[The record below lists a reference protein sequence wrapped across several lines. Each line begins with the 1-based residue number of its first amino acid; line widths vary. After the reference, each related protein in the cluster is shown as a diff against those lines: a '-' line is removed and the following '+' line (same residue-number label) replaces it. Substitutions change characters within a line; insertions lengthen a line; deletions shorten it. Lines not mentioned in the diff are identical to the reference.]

1 MFLFRSYRFYK
12 QKIKLFSNTTI
23 MKNSTKWITS
33 AFAAVAILFASNVNA
48 QTTNPGDVWHLGV
61 GVEGAIPTG
70 NLNGFS
76 SFSLGGT
83 ARLQYDTKS
92 NISFMLTS
100 GYYNVFAKSYTIG
113 TTTYKPDA
121 LGIVPVKAGIKV
133 FATDK
138 IYFSGELGAGF
149 ETNYGKNTKFIASP
163 GIGYANAGGLDI
175 GLRYENFSGQSDN
188 YGMAALR
195 VAYGFKL

>member
-1 MFLFRSYRFYK
+1 MAYRFYK

-33 AFAAVAILFASNVNA
+33 AFTAVAILFASHVNA
-48 QTTNPGDVWHLGV
+48 QTTNPGNIWHLGI

-70 NLNGFS
+70 NLSSFS
-76 SFSLGGT
+76 NFSLGGT

-92 NISFMLTS
+92 DISLILTS
-100 GYYNVFAKSYTIG
+100 GYYNVFAKSYTVG
-113 TTTYKPDA
+113 TTTIKPDA
-121 LGIVPVKAGIKV
+121 AGIVPVKAGIKV
-133 FATDK
+133 FAGSN
-138 IYFSGELGAGF
+138 IYFTGELGAGF
-149 ETNYGKNTKFIASP
+149 ETNYAKNTKFIASP
-163 GIGYANAGGLDI
+163 GIGYANASGIDI
-175 GLRYENFSGQSDN
+175 GLRYENFSGQGDN

>member
-1 MFLFRSYRFYK
+1 
-12 QKIKLFSNTTI
+12 
-23 MKNSTKWITS
+23 MKNTTKWITS

-48 QTTNPGDVWHLGV
+48 QTTTSNPGDVWRLGI

-70 NLNGFS
+70 RLNDFS

-83 ARLQYDTKS
+83 ARLQYDTRS

-100 GYYNVFAKSYTIG
+100 GYYNVFAKSYTVAN
-113 TTTYKPDA
+113 TTIKPND
-121 LGIVPVKAGIKV
+121 LGIVPVKAGMKV
-133 FATDK
+133 FASQN

-149 ETNYGKNTKFIASP
+149 ETNGAKNTKFIASP
-163 GIGYANAGGLDI
+163 GIGYANADGLDI
-175 GLRYENFSGQSDN
+175 GVRYENFSGQNDN

-195 VAYGFKL
+195 LAYGFKL

>member
-1 MFLFRSYRFYK
+1 MAYRFYK

-48 QTTNPGDVWHLGV
+48 QTTTSNPGDTWHLGI

-70 NLNGFS
+70 NLNNFS
-76 SFSLGGT
+76 NFSLGGT

-92 NISFMLTS
+92 NISFTLTS

-133 FATDK
+133 FATDN

-163 GIGYANAGGLDI
+163 GIGYANAAGLDI
-175 GLRYENFSGQSDN
+175 GVRYENFSGQSDN

-195 VAYGFKL
+195 IAYGFKL

>member
-1 MFLFRSYRFYK
+1 MPYRFYK

-33 AFAAVAILFASNVNA
+33 AFAAVAILFASHVNA
-48 QTTNPGDVWHLGV
+48 QTKTSNPGDIWRLGV

-70 NLNGFS
+70 DLNSFS
-76 SFSLGGT
+76 NFSLGGT

-92 NISFMLTS
+92 NICFMLTS
-100 GYYNVFAKSYTIG
+100 GYYNVFAKSYTAG
-113 TTTYKPDA
+113 ATTVKPDA
-121 LGIVPVKAGIKV
+121 QGIVPVKAGIKV
-133 FATDK
+133 FAGEH

-149 ETNYGKNTKFIASP
+149 ETNYAKNTKFIASP

-175 GLRYENFSGQSDN
+175 GLRYENFTGQSDN
-188 YGMAALR
+188 YGLAALR
-195 VAYGFKL
+195 IAYGFKL